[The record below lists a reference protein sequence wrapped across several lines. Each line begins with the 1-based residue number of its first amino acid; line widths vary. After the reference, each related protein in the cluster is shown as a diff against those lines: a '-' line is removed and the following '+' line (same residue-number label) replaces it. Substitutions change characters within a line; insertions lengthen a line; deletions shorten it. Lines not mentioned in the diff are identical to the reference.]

1 MDLPNTLS
9 DSLQAPSIVPSD
21 WIKLPSS
28 FYLKSDVV
36 SLTREFLGKI
46 IVTTFDG
53 HITAARIVEAEAY
66 DGVTD
71 RACHA
76 YNGRRTARTQVMY
89 CEGGTA
95 YVYLCYGMHTLFNV
109 VTNERDI
116 PQAVLIRA
124 AEPLLGIE
132 RMLIRTGKISVDDRT
147 LTKGPANVCKALGI
161 RSITGSRPLE
171 LRYLPGNPYESA
183 VTADKKD
190 LRDVVSGKLHL
201 IVKVRRKKSGLNKK
215 CEVQCLGTVS
225 TILTL
230 RNMCDFHYLPVRKI
244 QNDNI
249 YEDLVPRLIPSNFTS
264 ALSCIIGEPVY
275 VRQDGAGPGKN
286 IRIERKAFTVNCHG
300 HDDFPVAPTEEA
312 VRETELRVRN
322 QGAHKMLDEIFN
334 ERPMWTRV
342 AINSKSKLEDHVLKV
357 LLAKFAFY
365 IVSGPWGRLWC
376 KFGYDPRK
384 DPAARQY
391 QTIMVTLRQ
400 HQNIPERQRLKV
412 SAAEKTS
419 SSSLKDQL
427 IEYDYRPGVL
437 PPIRQMWYCV
447 CDVHLPVAQKVIR
460 EDFFNVLKKA
470 DPTYGW
476 ISSDIITAIRVAI
489 KEDITKISSMLEVDE
504 GWAYDADQAIGPSDT
519 VPFPNDEDMD
529 EKVSDSQFMSDPD
542 WEQ

>member
-1 MDLPNTLS
+1 MSDFALIEYPGIVKNVDKALLS
-9 DSLQAPSIVPSD
+9 
-21 WIKLPSS
+21 
-28 FYLKSDVV
+28 
-36 SLTREFLGKI
+36 LG
-46 IVTTFDG
+46 
-53 HITAARIVEAEAY
+53 
-66 DGVTD
+66 
-71 RACHA
+71 
-76 YNGRRTARTQVMY
+76 
-89 CEGGTA
+89 
-95 YVYLCYGMHTLFNV
+95 
-109 VTNERDI
+109 
-116 PQAVLIRA
+116 
-124 AEPLLGIE
+124 GIE
-132 RMLIRTGKISVDDRT
+132 AIAS
-147 LTKGPANVCKALGI
+147 
-161 RSITGSRPLE
+161 SITGNRPLE

-190 LRDVVSGKLHL
+190 LREIVSGKLHL

-249 YEDLVPRLIPSNFTS
+249 YEDLVPRLIPSDFTT
-264 ALSCIIGEPVY
+264 ALSWWDQREESNEALKTPHFLPPYAFSRYNIPSTKILCNEGEPVY
-275 VRQDGAGPGKN
+275 VRQDGVGPGKN

-300 HDDFPVAPTEEA
+300 HDDFPAAPTEEA
-312 VRETELRVRN
+312 VKETELRVRN
-322 QGAHKMLDEIFN
+322 QGAHTMLDEIFN

-412 SAAEKTS
+412 SAAEKMS
-419 SSSLKDQL
+419 SSSVKDQL
-427 IEYDYRPGVL
+427 IEYDYRPGIL

-476 ISSDIITAIRVAI
+476 IPADIITAIRVAI

-504 GWAYDADQAIGPSDT
+504 GWGYDADQTIGPSDT
-519 VPFPNDEDMD
+519 VPFPNDEEMD
-529 EKVSDSQFMSDPD
+529 EKISESQFTSDPD